1 MPEAKVVVW
10 GGRRAGRQASE
21 GEEGA
26 LWGTGET
33 REESAGGDA
42 KGERGVEG
50 GDAGWKRGGGGGRGA
65 GTAPVR
71 EKPCVWEE
79 REEVTEKGGGGLQWV
94 RNMVAGNSII

>member
-50 GDAGWKRGGGGGRGA
+50 GDAGWKRGGGGEGARGRHQCG
-65 GTAPVR
+65 
-71 EKPCVWEE
+71 
-79 REEVTEKGGGGLQWV
+79 
-94 RNMVAGNSII
+94 RNRVSGRSARR